1 VAGFSAGSIVA
12 KLTLSKEKW
21 DASIRKVKEDQ
32 KTLGGFVSKN
42 SADFKKMG
50 MAMTMAGGV
59 IVASMGLMIKKYVDA
74 GDQIDKM
81 SKRTG
86 FAAETLSELRYAAEI
101 SGANI
106 ESLEKGVKRMA
117 KTIVDAGEGMATYRR
132 AFDRIG
138 VSVED
143 LQAMNPEQ
151 QFLTIADAIAKVEDP
166 TIRAATAQDVF
177 GRAGTQLLPLFAQGS
192 EGLDDLR
199 QKAHE
204 LGIVFDKEAAEKA
217 ARLADAQLTLR
228 SALRGVTISIAE
240 NLAPA
245 LSKLAEDLSV
255 TIAKVSDW
263 IKEHPKLTGIIAT
276 STGIIG
282 GLMVVLGPLAM
293 MLPGIVVALPAI
305 AAGFT
310 AMTGP
315 IGLVTTALAL
325 IAIRANDARNA
336 FERMTKAA
344 EMEAK
349 AAGEKISW
357 FKKTV
362 YGLNAAWDKYAL
374 GLDTSKLAQAAMNKE
389 IIKAQDNL
397 KKYEPLVSKAK
408 DALKDLAAKGKGFI
422 ESLLGIKKASED
434 TSKGIKILVETGET
448 LITNIGGVIDKS
460 KWLQPELVTT
470 TEIIQGVQGAFSDL
484 STFIYTTAI
493 PAARDMAGVLDLA
506 VGEMEGRIPDITAAV
521 KTSTEEIMKS
531 WDELHP
537 FMSNLCADLAWGWS
551 NMLVDMLGITES
563 ITYQMKE
570 FDNSYWENAKANIDK
585 NLEDATNAL
594 IEEYDAKRKH
604 IQDTITDE
612 DKKQAML
619 EALENQYQAEK
630 NKIMAEAEKE
640 REQIM
645 ADEDEAREKFAENEL
660 KRQDSLWN
668 KVKIIFGTA
677 IENMLADWTTNFI
690 GGILRSFAEKLIPGI
705 AEKCVGIQA
714 ASAACG
720 TSAGGA
726 AGGAWATA
734 FSGTLAFLLPA
745 AIIPIAG
752 LLDKLFPKHVRTAAE
767 LAAMEA
773 ARAFREAAQKASKE
787 AGVYEEEWE
796 KGRVVAEPGEGYQ
809 KGGFV
814 KKTGLAMVHKGEYI
828 IPNISMPTPVMQPSA
843 PIKISL
849 NILGETTEID
859 LNKPMK
865 DIMIKLT
872 PELSRQGRLK
882 IYPQALMVP

>member
-1 VAGFSAGSIVA
+1 MNLGFMAGSIVA
-12 KLTLSKEKW
+12 KLTLSKENW

-50 MAMTMAGGV
+50 MAMTMAGGA
-59 IVASMGLMIKKYVDA
+59 IVASMGLMIKRYVSA

-106 ESLEKGVKRMA
+106 ESLEKAVKRMA
-117 KTIVDAGEGMATYRR
+117 RTIIEARDGSAEYDNALARVGIKY
-132 AFDRIG
+132 
-138 VSVED
+138 ED
-143 LQAMNPEQ
+143 LEKLNPEE
-151 QFLTIADAIAKVEDP
+151 QFFKIGYAIAELEDP
-166 TIRAATAQDVF
+166 TLRAAAAQEIF
-177 GRAGTQLLPLFAQGS
+177 GRAGTDLLPLFALGS

-255 TIAKVSDW
+255 TIAKVSAW
-263 IKEHPKLTGIIAT
+263 IKEHPKLTKIIAT

-336 FERMTKAA
+336 FKRMTKAA

-408 DALKDLAAKGKGFI
+408 DALKDLAAKGKSFI

-434 TSKGIKILVETGET
+434 TSKGTKILVETGET

-460 KWLQPELVTT
+460 KWLQPELVKTA
-470 TEIIQGVQGAFSDL
+470 EIIQGVQGAFSDL

-521 KTSTEEIMKS
+521 KTSTEEIKKS

-537 FMSNLCADLAWGWS
+537 HLSNLCTDLGYSFGNFTASLLTKGSDLSDALKGLWSDVKQSLIGMIADVAAKWAKT
-551 NMLVDMLGITES
+551 MLVDMFTSTTKGLSKITSATKTATDGLGKMASGLGEGIGKAIGAIGKGIATACKAIAGAAKEVAIVAGLALAIYAGFKAIQALFGKKKGAGDLGYTNTLLEEINWEKLQAVNEKLDFLNLQINDIKNTLWHTIANSLNNLFNIGKVISNDIKTSGSKIVSAIGNITS
-563 ITYQMKE
+563 AQAGAVITSPQLVMAHGTPSKPEYFIPHDRLMNFPTAPAMPAREMTSPMRAEKQE
-570 FDNSYWENAKANIDK
+570 INITIKPIVIPRADK
-585 NLEDATNAL
+585 YVVDFV
-594 IEEYDAKRKH
+594 IEELKHGRK
-604 IQDTITDE
+604 IPIG
-612 DKKQAML
+612 A
-619 EALENQYQAEK
+619 
-630 NKIMAEAEKE
+630 
-640 REQIM
+640 
-645 ADEDEAREKFAENEL
+645 
-660 KRQDSLWN
+660 
-668 KVKIIFGTA
+668 
-677 IENMLADWTTNFI
+677 I
-690 GGILRSFAEKLIPGI
+690 GG
-705 AEKCVGIQA
+705 
-714 ASAACG
+714 
-720 TSAGGA
+720 
-726 AGGAWATA
+726 
-734 FSGTLAFLLPA
+734 
-745 AIIPIAG
+745 
-752 LLDKLFPKHVRTAAE
+752 
-767 LAAMEA
+767 
-773 ARAFREAAQKASKE
+773 
-787 AGVYEEEWE
+787 
-796 KGRVVAEPGEGYQ
+796 
-809 KGGFV
+809 
-814 KKTGLAMVHKGEYI
+814 
-828 IPNISMPTPVMQPSA
+828 
-843 PIKISL
+843 
-849 NILGETTEID
+849 
-859 LNKPMK
+859 
-865 DIMIKLT
+865 
-872 PELSRQGRLK
+872 
-882 IYPQALMVP
+882 